1 MTTLTEEQ
9 IKEDLLEASTEDMQ
23 EDGIKIDGK
32 GE

>member
-9 IKEDLLEASTEDMQ
+9 IKEDLLEASTADMQ